1 MLVFDVA
8 ENVALFLSIFVYVY
22 VLAIFA
28 YILLSWFRVPYSLQ
42 PIHRFLY
49 DVCEPYLGLFRRLLP
64 MLRIGMIDLTP
75 MVAVIALLVV
85 SQVVIALL
93 HGLQ

>member
-42 PIHRFLY
+42 PIQRFLN
-49 DVCEPYLGLFRRLLP
+49 DVCEPYLGLWRRFLP
-64 MLRIGMIDLTP
+64 LRFGAIDLTP
-75 MVAVIALLVV
+75 MVAVFALLLV
-85 SQVVIALL
+85 SRVVIAVLD
-93 HGLQ
+93 